1 MKQELIENKPESH
14 KESAARIM
22 SKVVSDLDKV
32 HWHLQNQFGQDSEAA
47 RNLKELISRTKIE
60 ARSIESLPN

>member
-60 ARSIESLPN
+60 ARRIESLPN